1 MLITKS
7 SGYKSKRDPD
17 KVFSLLIWLSFFLQF
32 GSLSV
37 DLFNFGPST
46 VLRTKICF
54 TVYWR
59 IFISTSCIVR

>member
-17 KVFSLLIWLSFFLQF
+17 KVSFLLQF
-32 GSLSV
+32 ASLSV

-46 VLRTKICF
+46 VLHTKICF
-54 TVYWR
+54 TVYWP
-59 IFISTSCIVR
+59 IFTSTLCIVR